1 MITAVGL
8 LLYLEARIEAAVQAG
23 VEDLAAQ
30 MEETARFVR
39 LIAEAALVAGDEV
52 TMQEARRV
60 AARLR
65 SLGLVVSS
73 GEAELLGGEKGPP
86 TIRTCPRCGQCFA
99 GPSGPLEKVGSLL
112 CGDCARELLSGIR
125 M

>member
-8 LLYLEARIEAAVQAG
+8 LLYLEARLEAAAEGG
-23 VEDLAAQ
+23 VEDLTAQ

-65 SLGLVVSS
+65 SLGVTAPS
-73 GEAELLGGEKGPP
+73 GESGFLEEDKSPQ
-86 TIRTCPRCGQCFA
+86 IVRMCPRCGQNFT
-99 GPSGPLEKVGSLL
+99 GPSGPLERVGSLL
-112 CGDCARELLSGIR
+112 CGDCARELLAGIR